1 MVQILLEL
9 PIQRKRDL
17 FLARQRGRQIAS
29 LLNLER
35 DRQTSIA
42 AAVFEMAAQVCGK
55 KGAKLRFQLTDNGFQ
70 VLVLPRSPLCLDVP
84 LTTLG
89 SKLDCTDLTW
99 AVQEL
104 HRNTPLDI
112 TEEARHQNR
121 ELLRVMQELESAR
134 VELVGMRGPG
144 LRGAA

>member
-1 MVQILLEL
+1 
-9 PIQRKRDL
+9 
-17 FLARQRGRQIAS
+17 

-35 DRQTSIA
+35 DRQTSVA
-42 AAVFEMAAQVCGK
+42 AAVFEIAAQVFGK
-55 KGAKLRFQLTDNGFQ
+55 KEVKLRFQLTDNGFQ
-70 VLVLPRSPLCLDVP
+70 VIVLPRSPLRLDVP
-84 LTTLG
+84 LATLAA
-89 SKLDCTDLTW
+89 KLDRTDLSW

-134 VELVGMRGPG
+134 AELAGMRGPG